1 MRQVYGQDAGVV
13 LEAADAPR
21 GTAAL
26 NAVDPDVLRA
36 HVLAAVQSAPDNEPQ
51 RRAPLLAPFM
61 TNETLLR
68 VNNILAPLGVDERGG
83 WRLQASL
90 GRAVA
95 ALTGAP
101 PPATME
107 DAQHWGDAM
116 QSRVSAFSRRLRTK
130 HRQPQSDAARNR
142 LKAELPNGRAARAG
156 TTGRRLNYLKL
167 DDFRRART
175 LLFRAH

>member
-1 MRQVYGQDAGVV
+1 M
-13 LEAADAPR
+13 
-21 GTAAL
+21 
-26 NAVDPDVLRA
+26 LRA
-36 HVLAAVQSAPDNEPQ
+36 HVLAAVQSAPGNEPQ

-68 VNNILAPLGVDERGG
+68 VNNILAPLGPDEMGG

-107 DAQHWGDAM
+107 DARH
-116 QSRVSAFSRRLRTK
+116 
-130 HRQPQSDAARNR
+130 
-142 LKAELPNGRAARAG
+142 
-156 TTGRRLNYLKL
+156 
-167 DDFRRART
+167 
-175 LLFRAH
+175 